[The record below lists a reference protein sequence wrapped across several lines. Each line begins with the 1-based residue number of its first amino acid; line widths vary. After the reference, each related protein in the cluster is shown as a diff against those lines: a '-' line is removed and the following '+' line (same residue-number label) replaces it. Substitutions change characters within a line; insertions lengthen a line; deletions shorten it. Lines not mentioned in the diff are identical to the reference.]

1 MISLCGGASVV
12 TLAPS
17 LCHTLQL
24 CHQVTL
30 APSLCVSC
38 VYTHILL
45 SLSLSLSLTHTHTR
59 IIRIHTHPLA
69 FTTRAA

>member
-1 MISLCGGASVV
+1 MISLCSGESVV

-17 LCHTLQL
+17 LCHTVQL

-38 VYTHILL
+38 VYK
-45 SLSLSLSLTHTHTR
+45 
-59 IIRIHTHPLA
+59 
-69 FTTRAA
+69 